1 MKGTKSASRYAKALL
16 ELAIENNQIDAI
28 ASDMKALVA
37 ANEETRDFHL
47 FLVSPIINAEKKTL
61 IFKELFPQF
70 NEITS
75 SFVTL
80 VTKNGRES
88 LLPIIASSF
97 EMQLKAHLGIVPVTL
112 VSAQPMDAATK
123 TSIMNKVQAAVSG
136 KLEVEEK
143 IDASIVGGFIV
154 KMGDTQIDASI
165 ANQFKN
171 LKQRLTR

>member
-1 MKGTKSASRYAKALL
+1 
-16 ELAIENNQIDAI
+16 
-28 ASDMKALVA
+28 
-37 ANEETRDFHL
+37 
-47 FLVSPIINAEKKTL
+47 
-61 IFKELFPQF
+61 LFPQF

-123 TSIMNKVQAAVSG
+123 ASIMNKVQAAVSG